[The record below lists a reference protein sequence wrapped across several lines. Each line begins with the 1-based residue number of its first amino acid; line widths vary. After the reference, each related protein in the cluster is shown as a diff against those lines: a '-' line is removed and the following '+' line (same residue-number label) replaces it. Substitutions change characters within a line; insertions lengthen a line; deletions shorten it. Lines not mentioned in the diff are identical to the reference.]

1 MLQLVTPRPYIEVN
15 RTPNSADQLPPK
27 SQEESLQISKWKFQ
41 KTVTSLI
48 SILQLKLV
56 EEKNK
61 TVNVQ
66 PSDGNN
72 SITESKEAHPRKE
85 SKLRQ
90 GK

>member
-1 MLQLVTPRPYIEVN
+1 MFQTNPKVDPLVEVL
-15 RTPNSADQLPPK
+15 RLAYRRGLAIR
-27 SQEESLQISKWKFQ
+27 QEQ
-41 KTVTSLI
+41 
-48 SILQLKLV
+48 